1 MLVDPVYFAARVLLV
16 HEKYLIF
23 LIGDVSLLHEHL
35 VSKLVPL
42 RGGRV
47 GELGYKVLVEGGNC
61 PILGLLLLERSYL
74 IHGLA

>member
-1 MLVDPVYFAARVLLV
+1 MLIDPANFTTRVLLV
-16 HEKYLIF
+16 LKKYLIF
-23 LIGDVSLLHEHL
+23 LLRDVSLSHEHL

-47 GELGYKVLVEGGNC
+47 GNLRYEVPVEGGDY
-61 PILGLLLLERSYL
+61 PILSLLLLERSDL

>member
-1 MLVDPVYFAARVLLV
+1 MLVNPANFAARVLLV
-16 HEKYLIF
+16 LKKYLIF
-23 LIGDVSLLHEHL
+23 LLRDVSLRHEHL

-47 GELGYKVLVEGGNC
+47 GNLRYEVLVEVGNYS
-61 PILGLLLLERSYL
+61 IFSLLLFERSDL

>member
-1 MLVDPVYFAARVLLV
+1 MFVDPVYFAARVVLV
-16 HEKYLIF
+16 LEKYLIF
-23 LIGDVSLLHEHL
+23 LIRDVSLLHEHL

-47 GELGYKVLVEGGNC
+47 GELGYHVLAEGGNC

>member
-47 GELGYKVLVEGGNC
+47 GELRY
-61 PILGLLLLERSYL
+61 
-74 IHGLA
+74 

>member
-1 MLVDPVYFAARVLLV
+1 MLVDPATFAARVLLV
-16 HEKYLIF
+16 LKKYLIF
-23 LIGDVSLLHEHL
+23 LLRDVSLRHEHL

-47 GELGYKVLVEGGNC
+47 GELRYKVLVEGGDC
-61 PILGLLLLERSYL
+61 PILGLLLFERSYL